1 MTDGSTYTMIARSRA
16 EVDQPSISAR
26 ALEPFTRSFL
36 LEAGIGQGMRI
47 LDMCSGTGD
56 LAFLAREMVGPEGHV
71 TGVDPTPQAA
81 NHARERAAFRGLANV
96 EFVDTEMDGLPAGE
110 QFDAI
115 IGRAVLMY
123 RTDPAYDLRTLM
135 RHLRPGGIV
144 AFQDFDLLAAKT
156 LPPSPLI
163 EQVRDWLFDT
173 FAGAGIELEMGP
185 KLHATFVAAGLPP
198 PRMRVD
204 GLIGG
209 VDSVGPTLVANV
221 ARTLFSQLDT
231 RGAAGADIETLEE
244 RMRAELAATGGV
256 LLAPLL
262 ISAWSKRH

>member
-1 MTDGSTYTMIARSRA
+1 
-16 EVDQPSISAR
+16 
-26 ALEPFTRSFL
+26 
-36 LEAGIGQGMRI
+36 MRV
-47 LDMCSGTGD
+47 LDMCSGSGD
-56 LAFLAREMVGPEGHV
+56 LAFLAREIVGSEGHV
-71 TGVDPTPQAA
+71 TGVDPVPQAVD
-81 NHARERAAFRGLANV
+81 HARERAAFRGLANV
-96 EFVDTEMDGLPAGE
+96 EFVEAELDGLPDTG

-115 IGRAVLMY
+115 IGRSVLMY
-123 RTDPAYDLRTLM
+123 RADPVHDLRTLV

-144 AFQDFDLLAAKT
+144 AFQEFDLLAAKT
-156 LPPSPLI
+156 IPPSPLI

-185 KLHATFVAAGLPP
+185 KLHAAFTAAGLPP

-209 VDSVGPTLVANV
+209 EHSVGPTLVANV
-221 ARTLFSQLDT
+221 ARTLVSQLNT
-231 RGAAGADIETLEE
+231 RDIAGAEIDTLEE

-262 ISAWSKRH
+262 IGASVKRH